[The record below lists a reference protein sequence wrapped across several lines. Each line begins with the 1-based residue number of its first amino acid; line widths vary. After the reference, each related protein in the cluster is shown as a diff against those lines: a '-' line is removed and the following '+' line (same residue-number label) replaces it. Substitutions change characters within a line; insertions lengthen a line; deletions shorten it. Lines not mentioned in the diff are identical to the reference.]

1 MSSLVPIKKAEIAV
15 GKPLPWPIYD
25 ANHNLL
31 MNEGVIVQNQ
41 RQLDALCAQGLYRET
56 KWDLKPAKRSPRP
69 LLRNPSPAASEDKA
83 PPAPPRKDGVEMKLS
98 DMKLRIGDRLQLQEI
113 TGEKARHLTKLVGY
127 LDGNSLIV
135 TTPLRDGKPLI
146 FLDRQPFIVRAFS
159 GKHAFAFETHLLKSY
174 PAPYPHLHLASP
186 KLVNKLEIRT
196 AERIDCNYITSVT
209 TENAPDKPPRAA
221 VIVDLSISGAKV
233 TAKET
238 LGEKGTPIVLA
249 FRCEGHGSDEYLT
262 LRGVIRHI
270 SGDFDVSSG
279 TPEIHHGIEFVD
291 LQASERLIL
300 ENTIY
305 RKLVDAL

>member
-41 RQLDALCAQGLYRET
+41 RQLEALCEQGLYRET
-56 KWDLKPAKRSPRP
+56 KWDLKPAKRPPKP
-69 LLRNPSPAASEDKA
+69 LLRNSTPAAEEKAPSP
-83 PPAPPRKDGVEMKLS
+83 PPRRDGEEMRLS
-98 DMKLRIGDRLQLQEI
+98 DMKLRIGDRLQLQEV

-127 LDGNSLIV
+127 LDGNSLII
-135 TTPLRDGKPLI
+135 TTPARDGKPLI

-159 GKHAFAFETHLLKSY
+159 GKHAFAFETQLLKSY
-174 PAPYPHLHLASP
+174 PLPYPHLHLASP
-186 KLVNKLEIRT
+186 KRVNKLEIRT
-196 AERIDCNYITSVT
+196 AERIDCNFITSVT
-209 TENAPDKPPRAA
+209 LENDPDKAPSAA
-221 VIVDLSISGAKV
+221 LIVDLSVSGAKV
-233 TAKET
+233 TARKA
-238 LGEKGTPIVLA
+238 LGEKEAAIVLA

-262 LRGVIRHI
+262 LRGIIRHI
-270 SGDFDVSSG
+270 SGDLDLQSG
-279 TPEIHHGIEFVD
+279 APEIHHGVEFVE

-305 RKLVDAL
+305 RKLIETL